1 MRLRALP
8 LFSGKKSNKVVPINP
23 QSSQARIVVLKPK
36 CFNNSTAV
44 ADELRKR
51 RPVIVDVGALDPDEA
66 RRVVDFISGTVYGID
81 GKARR
86 LQAVSLLLHRARLIL
101 WARLSRTLPAP
112 SGAYFKEYSRDKG
125 IAPCYCGTMPF
136 SRYTRRY
143 LQCRVMMTSF

>member
-1 MRLRALP
+1 MGFVESVKDMFGFGGYDDEYYDDEFDYEEEEVYDEAPRSS

-81 GKARR
+81 GKM
-86 LQAVSLLLHRARLIL
+86 QKITSGIFVV
-101 WARLSRTLPAP
+101 TP
-112 SGAYFKEYSRDKG
+112 SQVDIMGEVIKDATGSEWSVF
-125 IAPCYCGTMPF
+125 
-136 SRYTRRY
+136 
-143 LQCRVMMTSF
+143 

>member
-1 MRLRALP
+1 MGFVESVKDMFGFGGYDDEYYDDEFDYEEEEVYDEAPRSS

-81 GKARR
+81 GKMQKITSGIFVA
-86 LQAVSLLLHRARLIL
+86 
-101 WARLSRTLPAP
+101 TP
-112 SGAYFKEYSRDKG
+112 SQVDIMGEVIKDATGSEWSVF
-125 IAPCYCGTMPF
+125 
-136 SRYTRRY
+136 
-143 LQCRVMMTSF
+143 

>member
-1 MRLRALP
+1 MGFVESVKDMFGFGGYDDEYYDDEFDYEEEEVYDEAPRSS

-81 GKARR
+81 GN
-86 LQAVSLLLHRARLIL
+86 LQKFTSGIFVA
-101 WARLSRTLPAP
+101 TP
-112 SGAYFKEYSRDKG
+112 SQVDIMGEVIKDATGSEWSVF
-125 IAPCYCGTMPF
+125 
-136 SRYTRRY
+136 
-143 LQCRVMMTSF
+143 

>member
-1 MRLRALP
+1 MG
-8 LFSGKKSNKVVPINP
+8 FVESVKDMFGFGGYDDEYYDDEYYDDEEEEYEEKSHSSMFGNRKNSKVVPINP

-81 GKARR
+81 GKMQKITSGIFVA
-86 LQAVSLLLHRARLIL
+86 
-101 WARLSRTLPAP
+101 TP
-112 SGAYFKEYSRDKG
+112 SQIDIMGEVVKDTDGSEW
-125 IAPCYCGTMPF
+125 
-136 SRYTRRY
+136 
-143 LQCRVMMTSF
+143 SFI